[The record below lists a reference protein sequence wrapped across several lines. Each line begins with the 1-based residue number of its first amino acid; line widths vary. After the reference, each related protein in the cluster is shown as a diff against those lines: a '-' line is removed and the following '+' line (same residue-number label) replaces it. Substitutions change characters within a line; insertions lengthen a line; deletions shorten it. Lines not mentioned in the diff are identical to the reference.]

1 MCYVNLWKEGIKMG
15 NNILIMSLSNNL
27 ENNIK
32 KAKRTKK
39 EYRWGNKKF
48 NLEEYDYLTKVY
60 LKELN
65 PNKIIVFGTEQSS
78 WNYLYNLLNDYFYQE
93 TEGVIFPESEKNNI
107 ESFVNIQ

>member
-48 NLEEYDYLTKVY
+48 NL
-60 LKELN
+60 
-65 PNKIIVFGTEQSS
+65 
-78 WNYLYNLLNDYFYQE
+78 
-93 TEGVIFPESEKNNI
+93 
-107 ESFVNIQ
+107 